1 VVTGTEA
8 LREAKSYQKKS
19 RKCMM
24 IAIIILLVI
33 AIIVGGVRMNESRS
47 VFQAFQVRTHES
59 DSVLAFGASFQVR
72 MPESDSNSAR

>member
-1 VVTGTEA
+1 MNHVVTGTEA

-33 AIIVGGVRMNESRS
+33 AIIV
-47 VFQAFQVRTHES
+47 
-59 DSVLAFGASFQVR
+59 VLSILKPWAKSK
-72 MPESDSNSAR
+72 

>member
-1 VVTGTEA
+1 
-8 LREAKSYQKKS
+8 
-19 RKCMM
+19 
-24 IAIIILLVI
+24 
-33 AIIVGGVRMNESRS
+33 MNESRS